1 MTFELEI
8 GGRVRRVTIEAG
20 DGAGSEGGPFQI
32 TLDADTVA
40 VVAVR
45 TDLGV
50 SLLLPDGRSID
61 VALSETAGGEWTAQ
75 LPHVTVT
82 ASIDGR
88 RERRGRPGEVAAAGA
103 QRLVAP
109 MPGRVVKV
117 LIKPG
122 DQVEARQ
129 GLVVMEAMKMEN
141 ELSSPKGGV
150 VREVAVAEGA
160 SVEAGRLLV
169 VVE

>member
-20 DGAGSEGGPFQI
+20 EGAGPDGGPF
-32 TLDADTVA
+32 TVKLDAGTVE

-50 SLLLPDGRSID
+50 SLLLPGGRSID
-61 VALSETAGGEWTAQ
+61 VALSEKEGGAWLAQ
-75 LPHVTVT
+75 LPHVTVPAT
-82 ASIDGR
+82 IDGR
-88 RERRGRPGEVAAAGA
+88 REPRGRPGEVATAGA
-103 QRLVAP
+103 QRVVAP

-117 LIKPG
+117 LVAAG

-129 GLVVMEAMKMEN
+129 GLFVMEAMKMEN

-160 SVEAGRLLV
+160 SVDAGRLLV